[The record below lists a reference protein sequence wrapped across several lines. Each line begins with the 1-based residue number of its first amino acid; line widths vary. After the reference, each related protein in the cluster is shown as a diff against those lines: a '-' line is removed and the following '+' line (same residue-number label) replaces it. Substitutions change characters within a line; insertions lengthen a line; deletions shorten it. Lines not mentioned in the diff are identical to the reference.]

1 MILNTLASS
10 FSPISIVIMA
20 LRNSSE
26 VSHAFFSSSSVSV
39 PLPSSSM
46 LLQSFR
52 RVIFISRS
60 LFACSCCLR
69 STSFSRASVALSTM
83 TARMRFMK
91 PRETHTRAAA
101 KSTKEGLLYLMMGTM
116 QAPHESPATRVW
128 KNRSDALKTDPNASL
143 QKMLSGSWAS
153 NISWLMGLMTSS
165 AMRDQNMSS
174 TMISTRPQNIAF
186 MAPKKPLIMMY
197 NSGYSLIHLTARSRR
212 AMRRT
217 RSIGSTEKA
226 LFPPAP
232 LVAKSMISSNQPKV
246 TMQKSSTFQVLQKYL
261 DRSTNMLS
269 EASTV

>member
-1 MILNTLASS
+1 MDPLESS
-10 FSPISIVIMA
+10 SISSITEPQRCRAV
-20 LRNSSE
+20 
-26 VSHAFFSSSSVSV
+26 FSSSFFC
-39 PLPSSSM
+39 LICSSLS
-46 LLQSFR
+46 
-52 RVIFISRS
+52 
-60 LFACSCCLR
+60 A
-69 STSFSRASVALSTM
+69 SRAEEALSTI

-91 PRETHTRAAA
+91 PKDTETRAIA
-101 KSTKEGLLYLMMGTM
+101 KSGVAISGLLLMTGMM
-116 QAPHESPATRVW
+116 HCPHESPATSVW
-128 KNRSDALKTDPNASL
+128 KKRMDALGIEENATL
-143 QKMLSGSWAS
+143 QYGSGSS
-153 NISWLMGLMTSS
+153 SSSMSLWLTGLMIST
-165 AMRDQNMSS
+165 AIRAQNMIS
-174 TMISTRPQNIAF
+174 TRIITRPQNIAF
-186 MAPKKPLIMMY
+186 IAPKKPLIMMY